1 MLPSLILV
9 RVANIEVAHGASHYV
24 TRLTLHDILH
34 PHGIILLGLG
44 RTLTGCPACLS
55 TSLRGVHDGRVTS
68 EEAAAA
74 ATFLVAE
81 ALVVEEAA
89 QFEPAEDQEGENT

>member
-1 MLPSLILV
+1 MLASLIFV

-24 TRLTLHDILH
+24 TRLTLHHILH
-34 PHGIILLGLG
+34 PHGILLGLG

-55 TSLRGVHDGRVTS
+55 TSLRGVHDGRVTR
-68 EEAAAA
+68 EEAAAT

-89 QFEPAEDQEGENT
+89 EFEPAEDQEGEDT